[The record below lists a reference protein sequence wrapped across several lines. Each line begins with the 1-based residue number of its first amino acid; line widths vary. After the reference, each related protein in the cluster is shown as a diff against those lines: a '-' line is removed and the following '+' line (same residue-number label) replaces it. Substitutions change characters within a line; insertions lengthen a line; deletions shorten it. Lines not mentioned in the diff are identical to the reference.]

1 MDRDDLVRDVYAH
14 FGLAIYKANV
24 LEHGLTNAML
34 YANMTAGGLPTLTDF
49 DAFLAAKFEKTLGAL
64 IKDLK
69 NHVPVDATLEETL
82 RAALTKR
89 NWIAHHYF
97 RERSETFMSDRGC
110 RSMIA
115 ELESAQDLFERA
127 DKALDVVSKPLAA
140 KSGMTE
146 DRLEAYVAQIKHQ
159 AEADG

>member
-34 YANMTAGGLPTLTDF
+34 YASMAAGRLPTVTDF
-49 DAFLAAKFEKTLGAL
+49 DAFLTAKFVKTLGAL
-64 IKDLK
+64 IRDLK
-69 NHVPVDATLEETL
+69 THVTVDATLEETL
-82 RAALTKR
+82 KEALTKR

-115 ELESAQDLFERA
+115 ELESAQNLFERA
-127 DKALDVVSKPLAA
+127 DRALDDVSKPLADRI
-140 KSGMTE
+140 GVTE
-146 DRLEAYVAQIKHQ
+146 ERLQAYVAQVKLK

>member
-34 YANMTAGGLPTLTDF
+34 YANMAAGGLPRVTDF
-49 DAFLAAKFEKTLGAL
+49 DEFLTARFEKTLGQL

-69 NHVPVDATLEETL
+69 NHVPVDATLEEILKT
-82 RAALTKR
+82 ALTTR

-127 DKALDVVSKPLAA
+127 EKALDAVSKPFAEKIGL
-140 KSGMTE
+140 TE
-146 DRLEAYVAQIKHQ
+146 DRLEAYVAQVKLK